1 MTAAIAQLARPRRLA
16 PLAALALCIA
26 ALAAP
31 SSAGAACSTAIGG
44 FHPLENCLSISA
56 DNTLI
61 APGGTVNF
69 TLNGAPT
76 EGYTFTWVFGDGASL
91 AGQGTGPQS
100 HVYPTRGRF
109 SANVDQYDGTNA
121 KTDSTNP
128 VQITVSGNPSVTFG
142 ATSPTSVK
150 PNVDVSFS
158 AAGVPD
164 VGGTISSYE
173 WDWDGN
179 GVYVPGPA
187 NATHKWAKEGV
198 YHPRVRVTNDLG
210 VTSTS
215 NSAVTVNV
223 ANARPVATLSLA
235 PTVVKVGEP
244 VRMSAAGSYDPD
256 GQIVSYRWDLG
267 GNGAYTDTGSVNSI
281 VRSYPNP
288 GIIRVTLKVVD
299 DSGGTATAT
308 RTLTVLDADGTLGG
322 GSAGTGGP
330 SGGGGTRGGGRNG
343 FAASLSG
350 ASIQRLR
357 LVVRKGVKV
366 SARANRSAR
375 GTLALMVGAR
385 DGKRLRLARGRRA
398 RRPVKIGSLRVV
410 LRGGKTKR
418 ASLRLTRKAKRALR
432 RVRRLRV
439 TITGTLRDS
448 GGRKVKVS
456 RVVLLRR

>member
-1 MTAAIAQLARPRRLA
+1 MTAAIAHLARPRRLA
-16 PLAALALCIA
+16 PFAALALCAA

-31 SSAGAACSTAIGG
+31 SSANAACSTSIGG

-56 DNTLI
+56 DQTLV
-61 APGGTVNF
+61 APGGTVSF
-69 TLNGAPT
+69 TLNGAPA

-91 AGQGTGPQS
+91 PGQGTGGQS
-100 HVYPTRGRF
+100 HLYPTRGRF
-109 SANVDQYDGTNA
+109 SAHVDQYDGTNA

-128 VQITVSGNPSVTFG
+128 VQITVSGNPSVSFG
-142 ATSPTSVK
+142 AMSPTNVK

-164 VGGTISSYE
+164 AGGTIVTYE
-173 WDWDGN
+173 WDWDGK
-179 GVYVPGPA
+179 GVYVPGSA

-215 NSAVTVNV
+215 PSAVTVNV
-223 ANARPVATLSLA
+223 ANVRPVATLALA
-235 PTVVKVGEP
+235 PAVVKVGEP

-267 GNGAYTDTGSVNSI
+267 GNGAYTDTGSANSI

-288 GIIRVTLKVVD
+288 GVIRVTLKVVD

-308 RTLTVLDADGTLGG
+308 RTLTVLDSDGTLGG

-330 SGGGGTRGGGRNG
+330 GDGANG

-357 LVVRKGVKV
+357 SVVRKGVKV

-385 DGKRLRLARGRRA
+385 DGKRLRLAKGRKA
-398 RRPVKIGSLRVV
+398 RRPVKIGSVRVV
-410 LRGGKTKR
+410 VRGGRTVK
-418 ASLRLTRKAKRALR
+418 ASLRLSRKAKRALR
-432 RVRRLRV
+432 RARKLRV
-439 TITGTLRDS
+439 TITGTLSDGQ
-448 GGRKVKVS
+448 GGKVRVS

>member
-1 MTAAIAQLARPRRLA
+1 MTAAIAHLARPRRLA
-16 PLAALALCIA
+16 PLAALALCAA

-31 SSAGAACSTAIGG
+31 SSASAACSTAIGG

-56 DNTLI
+56 DNTLV

-76 EGYTFTWVFGDGASL
+76 EGYTFTWNFGDGASL
-91 AGQGTGPQS
+91 PGQGTGGQS
-100 HVYPTRGRF
+100 HTYPTRGRY
-109 SANVDQYDGTNA
+109 SASVDEYDGSNA

-128 VQITVSGNPSVTFG
+128 VQIIVSGNPSVTFG
-142 ATSPTSVK
+142 ATSPTNVK
-150 PNVDVSFS
+150 PNVGVSFS

-164 VGGTISSYE
+164 AGGSIISYE

-179 GVYVPGPA
+179 GVYVPGSA

-215 NSAVTVNV
+215 PSAVTVNV
-223 ANARPVATLSLA
+223 ANVRPVATLALA
-235 PTVVKVGEP
+235 PAVVKVGEP

-267 GNGAYTDTGSVNSI
+267 GNGAYTDTGSTNSI

-288 GIIRVTLKVVD
+288 GVIRVTLKVVD

-322 GSAGTGGP
+322 GSAGTGGGG
-330 SGGGGTRGGGRNG
+330 GGGGTNG

-350 ASIQRLR
+350 ASIQKLR
-357 LVVRKGVKV
+357 SVVRKGVKV

-385 DGKRLRLARGRRA
+385 DGKRLRLAKGRKA
-398 RRPVKIGSLRVV
+398 RRPVKIGSVRVV
-410 LRGGKTKR
+410 VRGGRTVK
-418 ASLRLTRKAKRALR
+418 ASLRLSRKAKRALR
-432 RVRRLRV
+432 RARRLRV
-439 TITGTLRDS
+439 TITGTLSDGH
-448 GGRKVKVS
+448 GGKVRVS